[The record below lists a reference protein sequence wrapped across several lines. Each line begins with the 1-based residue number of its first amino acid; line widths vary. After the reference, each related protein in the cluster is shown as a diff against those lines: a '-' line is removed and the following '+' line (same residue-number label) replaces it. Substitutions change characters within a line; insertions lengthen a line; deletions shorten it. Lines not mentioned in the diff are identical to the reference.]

1 MESADQDAER
11 SELMPVD
18 ITRAAEAVVVAVGG
32 EIDNYTAELLRSTIA
47 DALAGAAGE
56 RVVLDLTR
64 VEFVNS
70 SGAAVLMGAVGL
82 AEQHR
87 APLRVVV
94 ARPGRVLRALEVTG
108 IAPLLPLCDTLDDAL
123 RGPS

>member
-1 MESADQDAER
+1 M
-11 SELMPVD
+11 
-18 ITRAAEAVVVAVGG
+18 VVAVGG

-47 DALAGAAGE
+47 DAVSGAAGQW
-56 RVVLDLTR
+56 VVLDLSA

-70 SGAAVLMGAVGL
+70 SGAAALMGAVGL

-87 APLRVVV
+87 AQLRVVV

-123 RGPS
+123 RDLS